1 MHHGTLVT
9 PQPRSRC
16 SSDGAGHPNCH
27 VNVGAVVDSASV
39 GYPFVTLDSMMFQIR
54 CAGCDAPGAAVCT
67 TCRLALL
74 GPRPQPG
81 SHGIHAALP
90 FTGRARKVV
99 LGLKYRNRRQVARHL
114 AGLVVNAIVATGD
127 QRHVDIVTW
136 APTSDARRRSR
147 GFDQGEL
154 VARHVARQLGV
165 PCRRLLVRSGASTT
179 QTGRSRV
186 ERLQGPEFLA
196 RPGLDGRRVIVIDD
210 VVTTGATLRAA
221 AAALRHAGVVEP
233 LLYAVAST
241 PAGAATAARR
251 SGLAAADPTLAA

>member
-1 MHHGTLVT
+1 
-9 PQPRSRC
+9 
-16 SSDGAGHPNCH
+16 
-27 VNVGAVVDSASV
+27 
-39 GYPFVTLDSMMFQIR
+39 MMFQTR

-67 TCRLALL
+67 TCRFALL

-81 SHGIHAALP
+81 AHGVRAAVP
-90 FTGRARKVV
+90 FTGRARQVV

-114 AGLVVNAIVATGD
+114 AGLVVNAIVANGD
-127 QRHVDIVTW
+127 HRDLDLVTW
-136 APTSDARRRSR
+136 APTSAVRRRSR

-165 PCRRLLVRSGASTT
+165 PCRRLLVRSGPATA

-186 ERLQGPEFLA
+186 ERLNGPEFAA
-196 RPGLDGRRVIVIDD
+196 RPGVGGRRVIVVDD

-221 AAALRHAGVVEP
+221 AAALRHAGVPDP

-241 PAGAATAARR
+241 PAGASTATRRRVAPAR
-251 SGLAAADPTLAA
+251 PTLVA